1 MDEDTYYYT
10 NGGYMVDAVVTG
22 GDASVGESNGSD
34 NSVDGSNT
42 EQSGNIGEQT
52 RQPTDE
58 VIDRIAKKYKVKLE
72 GEELEV
78 DEDELIRNYQL
89 RKVSDKR
96 LQEGVMA
103 RKQAEALLHMLKTDP
118 QRVLSDPRIG
128 LDVKKFAEDIIYKQL
143 QEEMMTPEQ
152 RELAVYKQKVQ
163 DYEAQQKKIQDEQR
177 MKEETALHEQRRNEY
192 VNDISQALANSGL
205 PRNDYTVGRVVHEMT
220 RAIRA
225 GFSNVKASDVI
236 ELVHAQFVKDTKEL
250 YGSSS
255 EETLFKLLGDD
266 VANKIRNYDVSQF
279 KQKNA
284 IPKSTNVKGNG
295 QVPRPTGKKDK
306 VLTPSE
312 LRAKIESEYGLD

>member
-1 MDEDTYYYT
+1 
-10 NGGYMVDAVVTG
+10 MVDEVTG
-22 GDASVGESNGSD
+22 NSAGVGESNGND
-34 NSVDGSNT
+34 NSVDGSNS
-42 EQSGNIGEQT
+42 EQSSNVEGKA
-52 RQPTDE
+52 RQPTAE

-72 GEELEV
+72 GEEIEV

-103 RKQAEALLHMLKTDP
+103 RKQAEAFLHMLKTDP

-152 RELAVYKQKVQ
+152 RELALYKQKVQ
-163 DYEAQQKKIQDEQR
+163 AYEAQQKKLQDEQR
-177 MKEETALHEQRRNEY
+177 LKEETALHEQRRNDY
-192 VNDISQALANSGL
+192 VNDISNALANSGL
-205 PRNDYTVGRVVHEMT
+205 PKNDYTVGRVVHEMSK
-220 RAIRA
+220 AIQN
-225 GFSNVKASDVI
+225 GFSNVSAADVI
-236 ELVHAQFVKDTKEL
+236 DLVHAQFIKDTKEL

-266 VANKIRNYDVSQF
+266 VSNKIRNYDVNQF

-284 IPKSTNVKGNG
+284 IPKSSNVKTNTGG
-295 QVPRPTGKKDK
+295 TPRATTKKDK

-312 LRAKIESEYGLD
+312 LRAKIESEYGIG

>member
-10 NGGYMVDAVVTG
+10 NGGYMVDAVTG
-22 GDASVGESNGSD
+22 GDASVGESNGND
-34 NSVDGSNT
+34 NSIDGSNP
-42 EQSGNIGEQT
+42 EQSGDVGGQT
-52 RQPTDE
+52 RQPHDE

-152 RELAVYKQKVQ
+152 RELATYKQKVQ
-163 DYEAQQKKIQDEQR
+163 AYEAQQKKLQDEQR
-177 MKEETALHEQRRNEY
+177 MKEEAALHEQRRNDY
-192 VNDISQALANSGL
+192 VNDISSALANSGL
-205 PRNDYTVGRVVHEMT
+205 PKNDYTVGRVVHEMT
-220 RAIRA
+220 RAIQN
-225 GFSNVKASDVI
+225 GFSNVKAQDVI

-266 VANKIRNYDVSQF
+266 VAGKIRNYDVSQF

-295 QVPRPTGKKDK
+295 QVPRQTGKKDK
-306 VLTPSE
+306 VLTPSQ
-312 LRAKIESEYGLD
+312 LRQKIESEFGLD